1 MPTKLK
7 EYPLLDYSK
16 YESSSHI
23 VPFFTEI
30 TNSSN
35 NSNSSKAIYY
45 CAIRHTFDPGDAM
58 LEQIKNAFVSFKPDL
73 VILESSTKINKS
85 YSERAEYL
93 NKIRNTDTKKL
104 IEERGEFGFSLKL
117 ALDNNVDMYCPEP
130 EFIDQVM
137 SLALSYSLEE
147 VFVSKIL
154 EMAVQFDTMNNNAS
168 LDDYLND
175 EIKYQ
180 KNLFAKEIK
189 WGGFNFTLENF
200 KNCFYNI
207 SNHKFDETNCNFWRE
222 LDDPIP
228 WKEKAFEWT
237 VLNNISQTNTNFR
250 DNFILTRIQEQL
262 EVHSRIFI
270 VYGGSHYYAQEEA
283 LKKIL

>member
-1 MPTKLK
+1 MTTKLK

-23 VPFFTEI
+23 IPFFTEI
-30 TNSSN
+30 TNS
-35 NSNSSKAIYY
+35 SNSSKAIYY
-45 CAIRHTFDPGDAM
+45 CAIRHTFDPDDV
-58 LEQIKNAFVSFKPDL
+58 LFEQIKNAFVSFKPDL

-85 YSERAEYL
+85 YSERTEYL
-93 NKIRNTDTKKL
+93 NKIRNTGTKKL
-104 IEERGEFGFSLKL
+104 VEERGEFGFSLKL
-117 ALDNNVDMYCPEP
+117 ALDNNIEVYCPEL

-137 SLALSYSLEE
+137 SLTLSYSLEE

-180 KNLFAKEIK
+180 KKLFAKEIK
-189 WGGFNFTLENF
+189 WDRFDFTLENF

-207 SNHKFDETNCNFWRE
+207 TNHKFNETNCDFWRE

-228 WKEKAFEWT
+228 WKEKVFEWT
-237 VLNNISQTNTNFR
+237 ILNDISQANTNFR
-250 DNFILTRIQEQL
+250 DNFILTQIQEQL
-262 EVHSRIFI
+262 EVYSRIFI
-270 VYGGSHYYAQEEA
+270 VYGGSHYYAQEKA
-283 LKKIL
+283 LKKILQI